1 MDAPVVEKA
10 KRDGMDM
17 YGKAVANGGRFLLM
31 SRFKKGND
39 PKKDALY
46 DAAEWLCGNGY
57 AQWLTGDMA
66 PGIRLTGKPF

>member
-1 MDAPVVEKA
+1 MDDPVVEKT
-10 KRDGMDM
+10 KRDGMNM
-17 YGKAVANGGRFLLM
+17 YGKAMANGGRFLLM
-31 SRFKKGND
+31 RRFNKGDD
-39 PKKDALY
+39 PEKDVLY